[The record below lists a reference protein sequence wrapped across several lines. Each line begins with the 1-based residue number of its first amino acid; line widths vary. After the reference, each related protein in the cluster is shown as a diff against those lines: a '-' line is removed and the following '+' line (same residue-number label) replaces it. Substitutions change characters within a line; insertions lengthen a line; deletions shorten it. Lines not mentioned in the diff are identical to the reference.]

1 MASRQRS
8 PRKPSR
14 RTRKAPRATPRKP
27 AARRATKA
35 AAVRSRSAAAS
46 ASRRRER
53 RTRVPET
60 LRVRAFEPTFTVD
73 DVARSERFYT
83 EVVGFVVDQRW
94 AEDGVVK
101 GLLLKAGASRLG
113 LSQDD
118 WSKGRDRKKGVG
130 FSVWCQT
137 EQDIDVLAR
146 RIKAAGAKL
155 AVEPVDEPGLGRNLA
170 VDDPDG
176 FRLRIYRRS

>member
-1 MASRQRS
+1 MAT
-8 PRKPSR
+8 RKPR
-14 RTRKAPRATPRKP
+14 RGRKP
-27 AARRATKA
+27 ARAPRRKTSARRPARSATGA
-35 AAVRSRSAAAS
+35 AARPRT
-46 ASRRRER
+46 RER
-53 RTRVPET
+53 RHHDPET

-83 EVVGFVVDQRW
+83 EVIGFVVDQRW
-94 AEDGVVK
+94 SEDGRLK
-101 GLLLKAGASRLG
+101 GVLLKAGASRIG

-118 WSKGRDRKKGVG
+118 WAKGRDRKKGIG

-146 RIKAAGAKL
+146 RIKAKGARL
-155 AVEPVDEPGLGRNLA
+155 AAEPSDEAGLGRSLA